1 MVEKAH
7 MEESLEEFYQWAKRI
22 GHYHATEA
30 VERYR
35 NVIKE
40 TKNARTGT

>member
-1 MVEKAH
+1 MGEKEH
-7 MEESLEEFYQWAKRI
+7 TEESLEEFYQWAKRI

-35 NVIKE
+35 KVIKE
-40 TKNARTGT
+40 TKDARIGT

>member
-7 MEESLEEFYQWAKRI
+7 TEESLEEFYQWAKGI
-22 GHYHATEA
+22 GHYSATEA

-35 NVIKE
+35 NMLKDVE
-40 TKNARTGT
+40 DEV